1 MSEEIKVPS
10 LGESVTSGYISTWF
24 KQSGDYVE
32 EGEDI
37 FELESDKAT
46 MAIPSPVSGV
56 ITIEAE
62 EESEVE
68 VGEVVATIDTE
79 AARPEGAAQKQEQP
93 RAGEQEQSQGQ
104 EQPAKPDAQAPP
116 ASPSARRLIEEHNIS
131 RSTVAGSGKDGR
143 ITKQDVQQ
151 HIEGGEPEAESP
163 QEAKGAEKTESPRES
178 AGSRETAASG
188 SRPRQERR
196 PMSRIRQKI
205 AENLVA
211 SKQNAA
217 HLTTFNEIDMKRV
230 MELRNRY
237 KDRFLDKHGVK
248 LGFMSFFIK
257 ACCEALK
264 TYPQANSFVDGTDV
278 LYNTYYNIGIAV
290 STERGLIVPVIK
302 DADRLTIDELEKSVA
317 DLAVRARDK
326 KLSVEE
332 MTGGTFSITNGGI
345 FGSLLSTPIPTP
357 PQSAVLGMHAIQER
371 PVAVDGEVVIRPM
384 MYIAL
389 TYDHRI
395 MDGREAVRF
404 LVMVKQLVEDPD
416 RLLLNL

>member
-1 MSEEIKVPS
+1 MSEQIKVPS
-10 LGESVTSGYISTWF
+10 LGESVSSGYISTWF

-32 EGEDI
+32 EGEEI

-46 MAIPSPVSGV
+46 MAIPSPKSGV
-56 ITIEAE
+56 ITIEVE
-62 EESEVE
+62 EETEVE
-68 VGEVVATIDTE
+68 VGKVVATIDTK
-79 AARPEGAAQKQEQP
+79 AGPPKPEDRE
-93 RAGEQEQSQGQ
+93 EQS
-104 EQPAKPDAQAPP
+104 EEAVENENPPP
-116 ASPSARRLIEEHNIS
+116 ASPSARRLMDEHGIS
-131 RSTVAGSGKDGR
+131 KEAVEGSGKEGR
-143 ITKQDVQQ
+143 ITKQDVQR
-151 HIEGGEPEAESP
+151 HIETEEAVP
-163 QEAKGAEKTESPRES
+163 AAE
-178 AGSRETAASG
+178 
-188 SRPRQERR
+188 RQVRR

-205 AENLVA
+205 AENLVT

-230 MELRNRY
+230 VELRSRY
-237 KDRFLDKHGVK
+237 KEQFGKTHGVK

-257 ACCEALK
+257 ACCAALGK
-264 TYPQANSFVDGTDV
+264 FPEANSFIDGSDI
-278 LYNTYYNIGIAV
+278 LYNQYYNIGIAV

-302 DADRLTIDELEKSVA
+302 DAERLSIDELEKRVA

-371 PVAVDGEVVIRPM
+371 PVADGGEVVIRPM
-384 MYIAL
+384 MYVAL

-404 LVMVKQLVEDPD
+404 LVTVKELVEDPE

>member
-1 MSEEIKVPS
+1 MSEDIKVPS

-68 VGEVVATIDTE
+68 VGQVVATVDTDAKRPE
-79 AARPEGAAQKQEQP
+79 AERPEGAAQKQEQSH
-93 RAGEQEQSQGQ
+93 AGEQEH
-104 EQPAKPDAQAPP
+104 P
-116 ASPSARRLIEEHNIS
+116 ASPSARRLMEEHNVS
-131 RSTVAGSGKDGR
+131 RGTVAGSGKDGR

-151 HIEGGEPEAESP
+151 HLEGREADS
-163 QEAKGAEKTESPRES
+163 EKPRETEKPRGE
-178 AGSRETAASG
+178 AGPPETEKPREAAVSG
-188 SRPRQERR
+188 SSGSQPRQERK

-230 MELRNRY
+230 MELRSRY

-302 DADRLTIDELEKSVA
+302 DADRLTIDELEKRVA

-371 PVAVDGEVVIRPM
+371 PVAVDGEVVVRPM

-404 LVMVKQLVEDPD
+404 LVMVKELVEDPD

>member
-79 AARPEGAAQKQEQP
+79 AARPEGAAEKQEHP
-93 RAGEQEQSQGQ
+93 RAGEQEQSEKQ
-104 EQPAKPDAQAPP
+104 EQEVGETAAEAPP
-116 ASPSARRLIEEHNIS
+116 ASPSARRLMEEHSIY

-151 HIEGGEPEAESP
+151 HIEGREADS
-163 QEAKGAEKTESPRES
+163 EKPRES
-178 AGSRETAASG
+178 AES
-188 SRPRQERR
+188 RQERR

-230 MELRNRY
+230 MELRSRY
-237 KDRFLDKHGVK
+237 KDRFLEKHGVK

-357 PQSAVLGMHAIQER
+357 PQSAVLGMHAIEER
-371 PVAVDGEVVIRPM
+371 PVAVDGEVVVRPM

>member
-10 LGESVTSGYISTWF
+10 LGESVSSGYISTWF

-79 AARPEGAAQKQEQP
+79 AERPEGAAQKQEQP
-93 RAGEQEQSQGQ
+93 LAGEQEQSQ
-104 EQPAKPDAQAPP
+104 EQAKDREKGPEKPDAQATP
-116 ASPSARRLIEEHNIS
+116 ASPSARRLMEEHNIT

-151 HIEGGEPEAESP
+151 HIEGREADSEKP
-163 QEAKGAEKTESPRES
+163 RQAKGAEKAESPRES
-178 AGSRETAASG
+178 AASG
-188 SRPRQERR
+188 SQSRQERR

-211 SKQNAA
+211 SKQNSA

-230 MELRNRY
+230 MELRSRY

-371 PVAVDGEVVIRPM
+371 PVAVDGEVVVRPM